1 VSTEIVILAAGRGT
15 RMRSQLPKVLH
26 KLAGRPLI
34 QHVLAAAAE
43 VAPDRIHVVV
53 GYGATEVRAALPED
67 ARIVCVEQAEQR
79 GTGHA
84 VLQAMPGVD
93 GNARV
98 LVLYG
103 DVPLVQ
109 ATTLR
114 AVLDAARDGLAIV
127 TAQPA
132 DPTGLGRII
141 RDQASNIVA
150 VVEERDASDAQR
162 AIGEI
167 NSGILAAPVGLL
179 AELLA
184 GLSDANEQN
193 EVYLTDVV
201 AAAVDRDV
209 AVAGVA
215 ATSELEVCGVN
226 DRRQLAALE
235 REYQRRLADELLL
248 GGTSLMDPA
257 RIDIRGT
264 LRAGTDCV
272 IDVNAVF
279 EGEVMLG
286 DRVEIGPNCLIKDAL
301 IGDDCR
307 IEANTVIDGV
317 VFEPGCQVGPFAR
330 LRPDT
335 VLAAGVKIGNF
346 VETKKT
352 RLGPGT
358 KSNHFAYLGDTTTGA
373 NCNIGAGTIMCNYD
387 GISKH
392 PTTLGDGV
400 FIGSN
405 ATLVAPV
412 EIGDGGY
419 VAAGSTVTKRVHSDQ
434 LAIAR
439 ARQRNIE
446 GWTPP
451 AQRKP
456 AG

>member
-1 VSTEIVILAAGRGT
+1 
-15 RMRSQLPKVLH
+15 MRSQLPKVLH
-26 KLAGRPLI
+26 TLAGRPLI
-34 QHVLAAAAE
+34 QHVLGAAAE
-43 VAPDRIHVVV
+43 LSVDRIHVVV
-53 GYGATEVRAALPED
+53 GHCAAEVRAALPED

-84 VLQAMPGVD
+84 VLQALPGVD
-93 GNARV
+93 ADARV
-98 LVLYG
+98 LVLFG

-109 ATTLR
+109 AETLT
-114 AVLDAARDGLAIV
+114 ATLDAAGDGLAII

-132 DPTGLGRII
+132 DPTGLGRIV
-141 RDQASNIVA
+141 RDQAGRIVA
-150 VVEERDASDAQR
+150 IVEERDASDAQR

-167 NSGILAAPVGLL
+167 NSGILAAPAGLL

-184 GLSDANEQN
+184 GLGDANEQN

-201 AAAVDRDV
+201 ASAVERDV
-209 AVAGVA
+209 AVVGLA
-215 ATSELEVCGVN
+215 AASELEVCGVN
-226 DRRQLAALE
+226 DRRQLARLE
-235 REYQRRLADELLL
+235 REYQRRLADQLLL
-248 GGTSLMDPA
+248 GGTSLMDPE

-264 LRAGTDCV
+264 LRAGIDCV
-272 IDVNAVF
+272 IDVNTVF

-286 DRVEIGPNCLIKDAL
+286 DRVAIGPNCLIRAAL

-307 IEANTVIDGV
+307 IEANTVIDGAV
-317 VFEPGCQVGPFAR
+317 LEPGCQVGPFAR

-373 NCNIGAGTIMCNYD
+373 DCNIGAGTIVCNYD
-387 GISKH
+387 GINKH
-392 PTTLGDGV
+392 PTTLGEGV

-412 EIGDGGY
+412 EVGDGGY
-419 VAAGSTVTKRVHSDQ
+419 VAAGSTVTTRVPSGQ
-434 LAIAR
+434 LAVGR
-439 ARQRNIE
+439 ARQRNID
-446 GWTPP
+446 GWKPP
-451 AQRKP
+451 ARRKP
-456 AG
+456 AS

>member
-1 VSTEIVILAAGRGT
+1 MSTEIVILAAGQGK

-26 KLAGRPLI
+26 ELAGRPLI
-34 QHVLAAAAE
+34 QHVLAAAVA

-53 GYGATEVRAALPED
+53 GHCAAEVRAALPED
-67 ARIVCVEQAEQR
+67 SRIVCVEQAEQR

-93 GNARV
+93 DDSRV
-98 LVLYG
+98 LVLFG

-109 ATTLR
+109 ATTLT
-114 AVLDAARDGLAIV
+114 AVLDAARDGLAII
-127 TAQPA
+127 TSEPA

-141 RDQASNIVA
+141 RDQAGNIVA
-150 VVEERDASDAQR
+150 IVEERDANDAQR

-167 NSGILAAPVGLL
+167 NSGILAAPAGLL
-179 AELLA
+179 TDLLA

-209 AVAGVA
+209 AVAGLA

-226 DRRQLAALE
+226 DRRQLATLE

-248 GGTSLMDPA
+248 SGTSLMDPA

-264 LRAGTDCV
+264 LRAGMDCV

-279 EGEVMLG
+279 EGEVVLG

-307 IEANTVIDGV
+307 IEANTVIDGA

-335 VLAAGVKIGNF
+335 FLAAGVKIGNF

-352 RLGPGT
+352 RLGAGT

-373 NCNIGAGTIMCNYD
+373 NCNIGAGTIVCNYD
-387 GISKH
+387 GIAKH

-419 VAAGSTVTKRVHSDQ
+419 VAAGSTVTKPVHSDQ
-434 LAIAR
+434 LAVAR

>member
-1 VSTEIVILAAGRGT
+1 
-15 RMRSQLPKVLH
+15 MHSQLPKVLH
-26 KLAGRPLI
+26 ELAGRPLI
-34 QHVLAAAAE
+34 QHVLAAATDLL
-43 VAPDRIHVVV
+43 PDRIHVVV
-53 GYGATEVRAALPED
+53 GHCAADVRAALPED
-67 ARIVCVEQAEQR
+67 ERILCVEQAEQR

-84 VLQAMPGVD
+84 VLQALPGVD
-93 GNARV
+93 ADARV

-109 ATTLR
+109 PTTLT
-114 AVLDAARDGLAIV
+114 ATLEAARDGLAIV

-132 DPTGLGRII
+132 DPTGLGRIV
-141 RDQASNIVA
+141 RDQTGSIIA

-162 AIGEI
+162 AISEI
-167 NSGILAAPVGLL
+167 NSGILAAPAGLL

-184 GLSDANEQN
+184 RLGDANDQN

-209 AVAGVA
+209 AVAGLA
-215 ATSELEVCGVN
+215 AASELEVCGVN
-226 DRRQLAALE
+226 DRRQLATLE
-235 REYQRRLADELLL
+235 REFQRRLADELLL

-257 RIDIRGT
+257 RIDIRGS

-272 IDVNAVF
+272 IDVNVVF
-279 EGEVMLG
+279 EGEVALG
-286 DRVEIGPNCLIKDAL
+286 DRVAIGPNCLIKDAL
-301 IGDDCR
+301 IGDGCR
-307 IEANTVIDGV
+307 IEANTVIDGAV
-317 VFEPGCQVGPFAR
+317 LEPGCRVGPFAR
-330 LRPDT
+330 LREDT

-352 RLGPGT
+352 RLGAGS

-373 NCNIGAGTIMCNYD
+373 DCNIGAGTIMCNYD
-387 GISKH
+387 GINKH
-392 PTTLGDGV
+392 RTTLGEGV

-419 VAAGSTVTKRVHSDQ
+419 VAAGSTVTTQVPSGQ
-434 LAIAR
+434 LAIGR

-451 AQRKP
+451 ARRKP
-456 AG
+456 GG